1 MIEKLEKKGLMD
13 TISPKIEIEWIK
25 DILNNTLKESMTIMK
40 EGVDHVLKNNEKI
53 NSTKHINN
61 IKNSNNTKKI
71 VMKDIFM
78 KILLEDSRLRI
89 FKFIVNSFSLFS

>member
-1 MIEKLEKKGLMD
+1 
-13 TISPKIEIEWIK
+13 
-25 DILNNTLKESMTIMK
+25 MTIMK

>member
-1 MIEKLEKKGLMD
+1 
-13 TISPKIEIEWIK
+13 
-25 DILNNTLKESMTIMK
+25 MK

-61 IKNSNNTKKI
+61 IKNSNNTEKI

-78 KILLEDSRLRI
+78 KIFLEDSRLRI